1 MLSNINGNP
10 RGKSSQC
17 LLAGI
22 DTSSYKHAMIP
33 ARGPQTCEE
42 VARWGRVET
51 ARSCRQGLPFLSFP
65 RSDLVSSYKHAKT
78 TYPKGAGF
86 PTIAFVF

>member
-1 MLSNINGNP
+1 
-10 RGKSSQC
+10 
-17 LLAGI
+17 
-22 DTSSYKHAMIP
+22 MIP